1 MNGRERFFGFIGSV
15 IAITGLYVWAASL
28 PIAPHPHE
36 VHQKV
41 VAGAN
46 HDLSPLSVPLERD
59 ASAGAPRR
67 GVEFSPHRTGRLEGD
82 GHGETVVHL
91 RQATYVQRILGAVP
105 ISAPRYSARTA
116 QETAT
121 ARTVCLLVTFDL
133 CQSAT
138 KCAGPIIGDT
148 SVEFSHV
155 LTGSSTPLTKSVR
168 IDRNNHAEW
177 TAIVPFEATGSTSGY
192 QFAATGKPSERS
204 VTFPVYCPPKT
215 AKAAAAM
222 KAAAG
227 RPTLAVSS
235 QASLRDAALKN
246 AQEELW
252 TAIEVNPT
260 NPTGQRAPL
269 IARAIIQSAVA
280 GANPAAS
287 GITPSTSPVDC
298 RASIASPSSQDTSA
312 TATAWRASIAEADA
326 NCATAERWRAA
337 INASPRPQWV
347 RDAYAG
353 ALRNHGDVVRGWLAT
368 VQQTGDPSYS
378 PLRWMCEHGLDSP
391 LWWTVQQITSDR
403 PANIKYTQVR
413 ISTVAHGYPIS
424 DFTITLNDPHRQVT
438 AYGLPEFDPAC
449 TRCTFLYWTPCMA
462 DTITSAGWEQVAP
475 GRVEAGP
482 K

>member
-1 MNGRERFFGFIGSV
+1 MNGHERLFGIIGG
-15 IAITGLYVWAASL
+15 IAIAGLLPFAA
-28 PIAPHPHE
+28 PPGAPRLDE
-36 VHQKV
+36 AHQKV

-46 HDLSPLSVPLERD
+46 NDLSPLSVPLERD

-67 GVEFSPHRTGRLEGD
+67 DVGVAKE
-82 GHGETVVHL
+82 
-91 RQATYVQRILGAVP
+91 VP
-105 ISAPRYSARTA
+105 ISAPRYSARTT

-148 SVEFSHV
+148 SVEFSHA
-155 LTGSSTPLTKSVR
+155 LTGSPTPLTKSVR

-204 VTFPVYCPPKT
+204 VTFLVYCPPKT

-222 KAAAG
+222 RAAPG

-252 TAIEVNPT
+252 ERIQINPT
-260 NPTGQRAPL
+260 RMLATHAPANVVARSAS
-269 IARAIIQSAVA
+269 IASTVSAST
-280 GANPAAS
+280 AS
-287 GITPSTSPVDC
+287 SVSTVDC
-298 RASIASPSSQDTSA
+298 RASIAAPDPSLLPDPNDDSNVAKKTRA
-312 TATAWRASIAEADA
+312 LFAAWTTSIAEADA

-347 RDAYAG
+347 KDAYDG

-391 LWWTVQQITSDR
+391 LWWTVQQVTSDR

-424 DFTITLNDPHRQVT
+424 DFTITLNDPRRQVT

-449 TRCTFLYWTPCMA
+449 TRCTFSYWTPCMA
-462 DTITSAGWEQVAP
+462 DTITSVGWEQVAP
-475 GRVEAGP
+475 GRIDPVRP
-482 K
+482 